1 MPIFTFFVVLRSE
14 IKDFIAFSNMQKIS
28 KPPVGE
34 DRMYAKLS
42 GAVYAHY
49 LAGGATNAPVTERRP
64 LCFFPVLNL
73 TKFGLLS
80 GSLRE
85 IADNHI
91 LK

>member
-34 DRMYAKLS
+34 DRMYATLL
-42 GAVYAHY
+42 GAVYSITWPGVQRTPRLLSGDRFA
-49 LAGGATNAPVTERRP
+49 
-64 LCFFPVLNL
+64 FFSVLNL
-73 TKFGLLS
+73 TEFGLLS